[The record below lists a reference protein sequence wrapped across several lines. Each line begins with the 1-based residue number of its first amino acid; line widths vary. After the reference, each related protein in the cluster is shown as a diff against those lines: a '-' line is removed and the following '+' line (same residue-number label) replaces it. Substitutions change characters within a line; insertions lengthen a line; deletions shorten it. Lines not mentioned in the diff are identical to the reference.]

1 MPDVVHQGMPGGD
14 ARHPRALDTTDP
26 TAATDHRHL
35 NRQPDSRTPVL
46 EVDNLVVEH
55 RNRRTGEVFRAVDH
69 VSLRISAGESVAVVG
84 ESGSGKTTLAMAATG
99 LGTRGDGDIRLL
111 GHSLSAVGRKQLRRL
126 RPEAQVVFQDPH
138 GSLDPRQSVRSGLRE
153 LRSLQPER
161 TAWIEDAELLERV
174 RLEPSI
180 LDRYPH
186 QLSGGQAQR
195 VCIARALLM
204 RPRLIVAD
212 EPTSG
217 LDVSVQAD
225 VLALLKQIR
234 ANTGAALLMIS
245 HDLAVVRSLCDVVH
259 VMYHGRVVESGPC
272 ETVFAR
278 PEHDYTREL
287 LAAMPGARW
296 RSRR

>member
-1 MPDVVHQGMPGGD
+1 MPGVAAG
-14 ARHPRALDTTDP
+14 HPRTPETD
-26 TAATDHRHL
+26 
-35 NRQPDSRTPVL
+35 TPVL
-46 EVDNLVVEH
+46 VVDDLVVDH
-55 RNRRTGEVFRAVDH
+55 RNRSTGEVFRAVDH
-69 VSLRISAGESVAVVG
+69 VSLRIDAGESVAVVG

-99 LGTRGDGDIRLL
+99 LGVRGEGEIRLL
-111 GHSLSAVGRKQLRRL
+111 GHPLSTISRTRLRRL
-126 RPEAQVVFQDPH
+126 RPEVQVVFQDPH

-153 LRSLQPER
+153 LRTLQPRR
-161 TAWIEDAELLERV
+161 TSWIGDADLLARV
-174 RLEPSI
+174 RLAPEI

-225 VLALLKQIR
+225 VLALLREIR
-234 ANTGAALLMIS
+234 ATTGAALLMIS
-245 HDLAVVRSLCDVVH
+245 HDLAVVRSLCDTVH
-259 VMYHGRVVESGPC
+259 VMYRGRVVESGPC
-272 ETVFAR
+272 ERVFVT
-278 PEHDYTREL
+278 PENDYTREL

>member
-1 MPDVVHQGMPGGD
+1 MSDAVQTGMLGAG
-14 ARHPRALDTTDP
+14 AQHPP
-26 TAATDHRHL
+26 TPEPA
-35 NRQPDSRTPVL
+35 TPVL
-46 EVDNLVVEH
+46 VLDDLVVEH
-55 RNRRTGEVFRAVDH
+55 RNRSTGEVFRAVDH
-69 VSLRISAGESVAVVG
+69 VSLSIEAGASVAVVG

-99 LGTRGDGDIRLL
+99 LGTWGHGNIRLL
-111 GHSLSAVGRKQLRRL
+111 GHSLSTIGRRELRRL
-126 RPEAQVVFQDPH
+126 RPEVQVVFQDPH

-153 LRSLQPER
+153 LRTLQPRR
-161 TAWIEDAELLERV
+161 TAWIGDAELLDRV
-174 RLEPSI
+174 RLGPEI

-225 VLALLKQIR
+225 VLTLLRQIR
-234 ANTGAALLMIS
+234 TGSGAALLMIS
-245 HDLAVVRSLCDVVH
+245 HDLAVVRSLCDEVH
-259 VMYHGRVVESGPC
+259 VMYRGQVVEAGPC
-272 ETVFAR
+272 EQVFVA
-278 PEHDYTREL
+278 PVHEYTREL
-287 LAAMPGARW
+287 LAAVPGARW